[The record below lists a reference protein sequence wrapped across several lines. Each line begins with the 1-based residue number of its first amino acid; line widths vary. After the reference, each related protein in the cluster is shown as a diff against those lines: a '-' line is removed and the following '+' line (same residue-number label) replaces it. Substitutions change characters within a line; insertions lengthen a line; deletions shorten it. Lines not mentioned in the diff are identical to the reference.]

1 MTDYQ
6 IKSVRAIVSGFSTT
20 GREGG
25 GGALDM
31 HIVRLLN
38 DGINSSE
45 VSSRRRREGG
55 NFCIEGGY
63 HAIQGVDTDE

>member
-1 MTDYQ
+1 MADYQ

-20 GREGG
+20 GREGC

-38 DGINSSE
+38 GGIYSSK
-45 VSSRRRREGG
+45 VSGRWRREGG

-63 HAIQGVDTDE
+63 HAI